1 MMIVTVPIIMQVT
14 RREPNPT
21 GDRSW
26 PASTIATTKG
36 TALVT
41 GASSGIGAVYAD
53 RLAHRGYDL
62 ILVARDVARLE
73 AVATRLRAETGRTV
87 EVLPAI
93 WPFPPKWRRSR
104 TGLARDPSITM
115 LVNNAGISL
124 NGGLLENGPAE
135 LERLIAVNVTAPTL
149 LAAAAG
155 RAFVGRKAGAIVN
168 IASVLALA
176 PEMMDGVYSGSKAFI
191 LNLSIDLAAKV
202 RDAGVQVQ
210 AVLPGATR
218 TEIWERSGKDV
229 DALLPGMVMEVGD
242 LVDAA
247 LVGLDRGETVTI
259 PSLADE
265 GPVDRLRPMRGWR
278 WRRTSRAARSPT
290 ATARP
295 LPPDPP
301 CRPPAIMRNQPC
313 LVSSHRVSRHS

>member
-1 MMIVTVPIIMQVT
+1 M
-14 RREPNPT
+14 
-21 GDRSW
+21 
-26 PASTIATTKG
+26 ASNAKG

-53 RLAHRGYDL
+53 RLAVRGYDL
-62 ILVARDVARLE
+62 ILVTRNASRME
-73 AVATRLRAETGRTV
+73 ALATRLRAETGRTV
-87 EVLPAI
+87 EVLAADLAVPTDVAKIRDRLASDPA
-93 WPFPPKWRRSR
+93 
-104 TGLARDPSITM
+104 ITM

-124 NGGLLENGPAE
+124 NGGLLENGPVE

-202 RDAGVQVQ
+202 RDAGVRVQ

-229 DALLPGMVMEVGD
+229 DALLPGLVMDVGD

-247 LVGLDRGETVTI
+247 LVGLDKGETVTI

-265 GPVDRLRPMRGWR
+265 GQWIAYDNARLAPNLSRRQVADRYRQ
-278 WRRTSRAARSPT
+278 TVAA
-290 ATARP
+290 
-295 LPPDPP
+295 
-301 CRPPAIMRNQPC
+301 
-313 LVSSHRVSRHS
+313 